1 MAIGQHKVVIR
12 IATTLIVALIIAITW
27 PIVSIPLR
35 LSRNGAIAA
44 DLVATLHADYP
55 GVRFRGSASYEQEVI
70 YISVVEGSDKIDRKD
85 LERWLREKR
94 IDDNIAPAIYLTF
107 SVGFDDQ
114 SIRIEP

>member
-27 PIVSIPLR
+27 PIVSVPLR

-44 DLVATLHADYP
+44 GLVAALHADYP

-94 IDDNIAPAIYLTF
+94 IDERIEPVLWLTF
-107 SVGFDDQ
+107 NGGIDDQ
-114 SIRIEP
+114 STKIGP